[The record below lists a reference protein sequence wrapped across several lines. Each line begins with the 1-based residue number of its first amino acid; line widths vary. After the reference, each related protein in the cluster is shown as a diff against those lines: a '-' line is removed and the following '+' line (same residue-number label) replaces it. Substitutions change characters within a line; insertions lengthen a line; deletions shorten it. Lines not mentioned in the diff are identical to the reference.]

1 MNNFKNRI
9 IEGFFENKEVI
20 FFITT
25 IVIVC
30 LEFNFD
36 MVFNL
41 NIKEFSI
48 LMFLKTLFAIIY
60 YLFLITLFY
69 IVFCFVYAKATKKGK
84 I

>member
-1 MNNFKNRI
+1 MSSLKNRI
-9 IEGFFENKEVI
+9 IEGFFKNKEVV
-20 FFITT
+20 FFIIT

-60 YLFLITLFY
+60 YLFLITLSY
-69 IVFCFVYAKATKKGK
+69 IVFCFVYAKATKKGE

>member
-1 MNNFKNRI
+1 MSSLKNRI

-20 FFITT
+20 FFIIT

-41 NIKEFSI
+41 NIKEFDI

-60 YLFLITLFY
+60 YLFLINLAY
-69 IVFCFVYAKATKKGK
+69 ISFCFIYAKIYKKG
-84 I
+84 II

>member
-1 MNNFKNRI
+1 MSSLKNRI
-9 IEGFFENKEVI
+9 IESFFKNKEVV
-20 FFITT
+20 FFIIT

-60 YLFLITLFY
+60 YLFLITLSY
-69 IVFCFVYAKATKKGK
+69 IVFCFVYAKATKKGE

>member
-20 FFITT
+20 FFIIT

-41 NIKEFSI
+41 NIKEFDI

-60 YLFLITLFY
+60 YLFLINLAY
-69 IVFCFVYAKATKKGK
+69 ISFCFIYAKIHKKGV

>member
-1 MNNFKNRI
+1 MSSLKNRI
-9 IEGFFENKEVI
+9 IEGFFKNKEVV
-20 FFITT
+20 FFIIT

-60 YLFLITLFY
+60 YLFLITLSY
-69 IVFCFVYAKATKKGK
+69 IIFCFIYAKATKKGG

>member
-20 FFITT
+20 FFIIT

-30 LEFNFD
+30 LEFNFELS
-36 MVFNL
+36 FNL
-41 NIKEFSI
+41 NIKEFDI

-60 YLFLITLFY
+60 YLFLINLAY
-69 IVFCFVYAKATKKGK
+69 ISFCFIYAKATKKGE

>member
-20 FFITT
+20 FFIIT

-30 LEFNFD
+30 LEFNFELS
-36 MVFNL
+36 FNL
-41 NIKEFSI
+41 NIKEFDI

-60 YLFLITLFY
+60 YLFLINLAY
-69 IVFCFVYAKATKKGK
+69 ISFCFIYAKIHKKGV

>member
-9 IEGFFENKEVI
+9 IEDFFENKEVI
-20 FFITT
+20 FFIIT

-30 LEFNFD
+30 LEFNFELS
-36 MVFNL
+36 FNL
-41 NIKEFSI
+41 NIKEFDI

-60 YLFLITLFY
+60 YLFLITLSY
-69 IVFCFVYAKATKKGK
+69 IVFCFIYAKATKKGE

>member
-9 IEGFFENKEVI
+9 IEGFFKNKEVV
-20 FFITT
+20 FIIIT

-41 NIKEFSI
+41 NIKEFDI
-48 LMFLKTLFAIIY
+48 LMFLKTLFSIIY
-60 YLFLITLFY
+60 YLFLINLAY
-69 IVFCFVYAKATKKGK
+69 ISFCFIYEKIYKKG
-84 I
+84 II

>member
-20 FFITT
+20 FFIIT

-60 YLFLITLFY
+60 YLFLITLSY
-69 IVFCFVYAKATKKGK
+69 IIFCFIYAKATKKGG

>member
-1 MNNFKNRI
+1 MSSLKNRI
-9 IEGFFENKEVI
+9 IEGFFKNKEVV
-20 FFITT
+20 FFIIT

-60 YLFLITLFY
+60 YLFLITLSY
-69 IVFCFVYAKATKKGK
+69 IVFCFIYAKATKKGE

>member
-20 FFITT
+20 FFIIT

-60 YLFLITLFY
+60 YLFLITLSY
-69 IVFCFVYAKATKKGK
+69 IVFCFIYAKATKKEE